1 MELLQSA
8 DAKLILYGI
17 IGLLVLF
24 IILKLFKWP
33 LKILLNGVFGV
44 FLLYLVNLIGANFDF
59 SIGINIVTALIAGI
73 LGIPGAAALII
84 FKLFMWK
91 LKMRIEHI
99 IGINFNLMPIFF
111 CKF

>member
-17 IGLLVLF
+17 IGLLILF

-33 LKILLNGVFGV
+33 LKILLNGLFGV
-44 FLLYLVNLIGANFDF
+44 FLLYLVNLIGANFNF
-59 SIGINIVTALIAGI
+59 SIGINMVTALVAGI

-91 LKMRIEHI
+91 STMIIKYI
-99 IGINFNLMPIFF
+99 IGINFKLMPIF
-111 CKF
+111 